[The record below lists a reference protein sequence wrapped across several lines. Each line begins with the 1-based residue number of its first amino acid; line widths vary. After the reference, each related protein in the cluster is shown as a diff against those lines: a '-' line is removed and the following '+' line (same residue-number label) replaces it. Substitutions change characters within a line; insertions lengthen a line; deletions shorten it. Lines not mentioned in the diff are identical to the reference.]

1 MLGAALK
8 QIEDISKGLTK
19 RPDAALVVVLNSV
32 PFLDMIGDVL
42 GAHFLLDQAIVARTK
57 LQGLL
62 AADGVNAQDKEAARA
77 YLQGK
82 PEAAFYHNKVQAAIH
97 FAYRVLPQVTARA
110 VAIRAGEMGPIEAI
124 L

>member
-1 MLGAALK
+1 
-8 QIEDISKGLTK
+8 
-19 RPDAALVVVLNSV
+19 
-32 PFLDMIGDVL
+32 
-42 GAHFLLDQAIVARTK
+42 VARTK

-62 AADGVNAQDKEAARA
+62 QADGVKTEDKDAMRT

-97 FAYRVLPQVTARA
+97 FAYRVLPQVAARA